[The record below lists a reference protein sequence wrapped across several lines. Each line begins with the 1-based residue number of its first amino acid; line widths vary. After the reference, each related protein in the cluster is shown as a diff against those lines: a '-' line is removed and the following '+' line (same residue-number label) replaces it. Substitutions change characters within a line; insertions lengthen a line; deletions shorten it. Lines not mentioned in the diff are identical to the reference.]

1 MNDFCFHIKNDF
13 YEIEKIENDKSYFKK
28 PLYINIYCH
37 NIITKTNNIL
47 EQKKFR
53 RRIYNNII
61 NILKLKDGNIK
72 KYQVYNELELYALIN
87 YLKNN
92 NILFRISDDYNRL
105 YNDTDKL
112 FFVNGYEKPEYN
124 KLYNINIIVYKGFVK
139 LNSYKDNSDK
149 IKYKIYL

>member
-1 MNDFCFHIKNDF
+1 MNDFCFYIRNNF
-13 YEIEKIENDKSYFKK
+13 YKIEKIENEKPYFKK
-28 PLYINIYCH
+28 PLYINIYCR
-37 NIITKTNNIL
+37 NIISKTYDIL

>member
-1 MNDFCFHIKNDF
+1 MNDFCFYIRNNF
-13 YEIEKIENDKSYFKK
+13 YEIERIENEKPYFKK

-37 NIITKTNNIL
+37 NIISKTNDIL

-72 KYQVYNELELYALIN
+72 KYQVYNELELYALIY